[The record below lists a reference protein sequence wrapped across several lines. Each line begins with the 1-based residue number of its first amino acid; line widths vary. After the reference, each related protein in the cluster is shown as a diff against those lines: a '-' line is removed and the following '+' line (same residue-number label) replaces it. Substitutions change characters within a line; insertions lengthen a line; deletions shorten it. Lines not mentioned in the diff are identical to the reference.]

1 MNIPDEI
8 IHQSVRLKIMA
19 ALNALP
25 RKEMLEFVKL
35 KAVSDATDGN
45 LGAHLTTLEKA
56 GYVKIIK
63 DFAGKKPRT
72 RVGITA
78 SGQRAF
84 QNHVSYLRELLETN
98 TGGSNHE

>member
-1 MNIPDEI
+1 MDAPDEI
-8 IHQSVRLKIMA
+8 IHQSVRLRIMS

-25 RKEMLEFVKL
+25 RQALLEFMKL
-35 KAVSDATDGN
+35 KAVTGATDGN

-84 QNHVSYLRELLETN
+84 QNHVSYLHELLETN
-98 TGGSNHE
+98 AQNSNQ